1 LGRIIS
7 SLPEFVSQVY
17 FKTVVGRPNAVSE
30 ALIWSFASPWVLDH
44 TGILLIELS
53 SLTSIYPEVKEVIR
67 WSPNMP
73 WGIPLQ
79 PCPICKS
86 DWHLKASPRSMSEC
100 AVECHGCGSEGS
112 AKSPDGQRM
121 VFLKREHLKDSH
133 EPYIFGTFPKPAQ
146 VNVEWKSGLNEED
159 GGYIKQDGLSSEGGV
174 TRKVSF
180 LNASLISDG
189 LKCFSLAFSFA
200 PLAIRLKA

>member
-1 LGRIIS
+1 MS

-17 FKTVVGRPNAVSE
+17 FKTVLCRPNAVSE

-53 SLTSIYPEVKEVIR
+53 SRTSIHPEVKEVIR

-86 DWHLKASPRSMSEC
+86 DWLLRASLLSS
-100 AVECHGCGSEGS
+100 VECDVKCQGCGSEGS
-112 AKSPDGQRM
+112 AKSPDDGHRM
-121 VFLKREHLKDSH
+121 VFLKREYLKDG
-133 EPYIFGTFPKPAQ
+133 EPYIFRTFPKPAQ
-146 VNVEWKSGLNEED
+146 VNVEWKSNLSEEK
-159 GGYIKQDGLSSEGGV
+159 GGYIRHDWLSSEGGV
-174 TRKVSF
+174 TKKVSF
-180 LNASLISDG
+180 LNASSIYNG
-189 LKCFSLAFSFA
+189 RFSLAFSFA